1 MTYIRFLAV
10 LMMNL
15 AALMKKFLIPL
26 PMEEAMLAPIEAWQG
41 SAMTITTTRVHAKV
55 FEIAMFKILIWSKF
69 VKFVLKKLKKTW
81 KQHNNFENPEL
92 CQIKFFFYIFGKI
105 SPNQEIET
113 WNVKATFIFT
123 FIIKFK

>member
-55 FEIAMFKILIWSKF
+55 FEIAMFKILI
-69 VKFVLKKLKKTW
+69 
-81 KQHNNFENPEL
+81 
-92 CQIKFFFYIFGKI
+92 
-105 SPNQEIET
+105 
-113 WNVKATFIFT
+113 
-123 FIIKFK
+123 